1 MKKHFLSNGVND
13 KIKNPKRKGDK
24 DSTRKKKD
32 KKKSDEKKYD
42 LEERT
47 AVFGE
52 RIIDFV
58 KTLPDNIVN
67 RELIRQLVKAG
78 TSVGANYNEA
88 DGAQSKK
95 DFRHK
100 IAICR
105 KESKE
110 SKFWLRMIARAN
122 PDRKEDCRDLWS
134 EAQEFTLIFS
144 SILSTKK

>member
-1 MKKHFLSNGVND
+1 MND
-13 KIKNPKRKGDK
+13 KIKNPKIRGAK
-24 DSTRKKKD
+24 DSTRNKED
-32 KKKSDEKKYD
+32 KKKPEEKKYD

-122 PDRKEDCRDLWS
+122 PDRKDDCRDLWS

-144 SILSTKK
+144 SILSAKK

>member
-1 MKKHFLSNGVND
+1 MND
-13 KIKNPKRKGDK
+13 KTKNPKRKGAK
-24 DSTRKKKD
+24 DSTKKKEG
-32 KKKSDEKKYD
+32 KKKPDEKKYD

-58 KTLPDNIVN
+58 KTLPENLVN

-122 PDRKEDCRDLWS
+122 PDRKDDCRELWS

-144 SILSTKK
+144 SILSAKK

>member
-1 MKKHFLSNGVND
+1 MND

-122 PDRKEDCRDLWS
+122 PHRKEDCRDLWS

>member
-1 MKKHFLSNGVND
+1 MND
-13 KIKNPKRKGDK
+13 KIKNPKRKGAK
-24 DSTRKKKD
+24 DSTKKKQG
-32 KKKSDEKKYD
+32 KKKPNEKKYD

-95 DFRHK
+95 DFRHR

-122 PDRKEDCRDLWS
+122 PNRKDECRDLWS

-144 SILSTKK
+144 SILSVKK